1 VIGSSSGLLGIVNVN
16 RLVVRPLA
24 LISAFSFDRRANP
37 LNIKLSS
44 PVDHPKLKIKSNKII
59 KNSYSKSLDFS
70 ARPFFGLAA
79 FLGAALFLITFLLK
93 ASVLAQKPFQIE

>member
-1 VIGSSSGLLGIVNVN
+1 MIGSSSGLLGIVNVN
-16 RLVVRPLA
+16 RFVVRSLA
-24 LISAFSFDRRANP
+24 LISAFSFDRRTNP

-44 PVDHPKLKIKSNKII
+44 PVDHLKLKIKSNKII

-70 ARPFFGLAA
+70 AIPFFGLAA